1 VNSAAQ
7 SARWDDAV
15 FIADYIA
22 ISVLFALALWAGAE
36 WNSLRELPP
45 LAATLFNRK
54 SMNTEKF
61 EGHHEGWRTLWL
73 AIAGVMAITLTW
85 NVLML
90 SLNSM
95 SYWVAT
101 NKSATGKK
109 KATKLVALVIRAMLQ
124 KLRLSGRAQAEI
136 WW

>member
-1 VNSAAQ
+1 
-7 SARWDDAV
+7 V

-90 SLNSM
+90 SLNGI
-95 SYWVAT
+95 SY
-101 NKSATGKK
+101 
-109 KATKLVALVIRAMLQ
+109 
-124 KLRLSGRAQAEI
+124 
-136 WW
+136 